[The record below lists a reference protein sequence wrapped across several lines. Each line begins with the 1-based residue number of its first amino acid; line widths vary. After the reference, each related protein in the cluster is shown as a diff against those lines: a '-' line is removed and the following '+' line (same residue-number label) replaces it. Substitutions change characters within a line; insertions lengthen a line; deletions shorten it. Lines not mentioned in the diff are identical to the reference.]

1 MEIVDISNLV
11 CLNFELCCISSI
23 CPYATTILVSAFI
36 LFLTLY
42 CNSLFC
48 LAVFCISYL
57 APELLIEQDRKKCTI
72 YKSYLEVPV
81 DNKTAVHVLK
91 AQHDLS
97 SVESNFLLC
106 EHTMLR
112 QVVVK
117 VTTIHQ
123 VQDEAELLWCLKC
136 VCHTHNEWAAFLFNR
151 KHTNNSFW

>member
-1 MEIVDISNLV
+1 MYPQSGGERGG
-11 CLNFELCCISSI
+11 
-23 CPYATTILVSAFI
+23 A
-36 LFLTLY
+36 
-42 CNSLFC
+42 
-48 LAVFCISYL
+48 
-57 APELLIEQDRKKCTI
+57 APELLIERDRKKCTI
-72 YKSYLEVPV
+72 CKSYLEVPV

-106 EHTMLR
+106 EHTVLR

-123 VQDEAELLWCLKC
+123 IQDEAELLWCLKC